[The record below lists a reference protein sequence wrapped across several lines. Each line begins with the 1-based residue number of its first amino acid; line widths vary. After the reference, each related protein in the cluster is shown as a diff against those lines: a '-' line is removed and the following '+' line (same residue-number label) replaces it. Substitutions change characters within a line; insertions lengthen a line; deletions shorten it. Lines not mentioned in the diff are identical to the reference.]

1 MLLNDR
7 LADSIFSPICAGL
20 KLPCVRGQK
29 GRNYIFGF
37 PKQMF
42 TMHSADLK
50 ENDGKLFGPAAKDT
64 VLEI

>member
-1 MLLNDR
+1 
-7 LADSIFSPICAGL
+7 
-20 KLPCVRGQK
+20 VRGQK